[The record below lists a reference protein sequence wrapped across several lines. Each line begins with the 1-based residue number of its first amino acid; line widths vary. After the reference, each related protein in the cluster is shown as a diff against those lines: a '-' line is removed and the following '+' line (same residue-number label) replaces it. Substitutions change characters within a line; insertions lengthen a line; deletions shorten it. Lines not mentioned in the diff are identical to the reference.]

1 MSYMTGNLQSP
12 RQSKFKED
20 FSPEEPIVAD
30 EDGLYPLDGLIAGT
44 PYHLLDTDGPRPS
57 TEDAGF
63 IRRHRHN
70 LSNISTISNTSTVSD
85 ASSGSDISSPSNI
98 TSEFSQ
104 RIISW
109 YGPTQARPR
118 RCGSPASSIYSADG
132 SEPSSPVAES
142 SPSWPLPND
151 TATRPDDT
159 DFSTDRL
166 LLVRDAERPL
176 SVSSYASR
184 YRKFGSSTTS
194 LASRNSELS
203 LPGSP
208 MYLAPP
214 RSPLSP
220 HGSSFYPEPPKSPP
234 FPPSSVQ

>member
-30 EDGLYPLDGLIAGT
+30 EDGLYPLNGLIAGP

-70 LSNISTISNTSTVSD
+70 LSNISTISNASTVSD

-109 YGPTQARPR
+109 YGPTQARAR

-142 SPSWPLPND
+142 SPSWPLPNN

-166 LLVRDAERPL
+166 LLEIRIVDYELGQPEQRAELAWVTDVSRAASKPAQSPWVFIL
-176 SVSSYASR
+176 SRA
-184 YRKFGSSTTS
+184 
-194 LASRNSELS
+194 AQD
-203 LPGSP
+203 P
-208 MYLAPP
+208 AI
-214 RSPLSP
+214 
-220 HGSSFYPEPPKSPP
+220 
-234 FPPSSVQ
+234 PPSSVK

>member
-20 FSPEEPIVAD
+20 FSPKEPIVAD
-30 EDGLYPLDGLIAGT
+30 EDGLYPLNGLIAGP
-44 PYHLLDTDGPRPS
+44 PYHLLDTDGPRPP

-70 LSNISTISNTSTVSD
+70 LSNISTISNASTVSD

-109 YGPTQARPR
+109 YGPTQARMR
-118 RCGSPASSIYSADG
+118 RCGSPASSIYSAD
-132 SEPSSPVAES
+132 SEPSSPVEES
-142 SPSWPLPND
+142 SPSWPLPNS
-151 TATRPDDT
+151 TVTRPDDT

-166 LLVRDAERPL
+166 LLATERLLLRIAAQEILIVDYELGQQEQRAELAWVTDVSRATQKPAQPPWVFLIL
-176 SVSSYASR
+176 SRAQ
-184 YRKFGSSTTS
+184 
-194 LASRNSELS
+194 
-203 LPGSP
+203 
-208 MYLAPP
+208 
-214 RSPLSP
+214 
-220 HGSSFYPEPPKSPP
+220 EPVIS
-234 FPPSSVQ
+234 PSSV

>member
-1 MSYMTGNLQSP
+1 MTGNLQSP

-30 EDGLYPLDGLIAGT
+30 EDGLYPLNGLIAGT

-70 LSNISTISNTSTVSD
+70 LSNISTISNASTVSD

-109 YGPTQARPR
+109 YGPTQARMR
-118 RCGSPASSIYSADG
+118 RCGSPASSIYSAD
-132 SEPSSPVAES
+132 SEPSSP
-142 SPSWPLPND
+142 
-151 TATRPDDT
+151 TAAGERRREAPE
-159 DFSTDRL
+159 RL
-166 LLVRDAERPL
+166 LLRIAPQEILIVDHKPGQQEQRAELAWVTDVSRATSKPAQSPRVFIL
-176 SVSSYASR
+176 SRA
-184 YRKFGSSTTS
+184 
-194 LASRNSELS
+194 AQ
-203 LPGSP
+203 
-208 MYLAPP
+208 
-214 RSPLSP
+214 
-220 HGSSFYPEPPKSPP
+220 EPAIS
-234 FPPSSVQ
+234 PSSVQ